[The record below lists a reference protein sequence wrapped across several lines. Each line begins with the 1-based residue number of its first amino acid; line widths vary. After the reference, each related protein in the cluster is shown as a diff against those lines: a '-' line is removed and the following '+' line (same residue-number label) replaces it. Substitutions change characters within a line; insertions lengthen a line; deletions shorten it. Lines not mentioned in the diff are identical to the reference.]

1 MDFIAIDFETAN
13 SDLASACE
21 IGLVKVKSGQIT
33 ERYTSLIKPPED
45 LLEVSPRHYGIH
57 GISLEM
63 IQSESTFD
71 QIAPEV
77 LSFIGDSPLVA
88 HQASADIAILNALG
102 LRYNIQIPSNK
113 VFCTLRLS
121 QALLNLEK
129 NGLEVLAEYF
139 EIPVVQSHRA
149 LADAEVDAQLAF
161 ALLNNANHQNLEDLF
176 LELDVFIGQANKAQ
190 TKSRSSASRARKGKP
205 EGGEFVRKPGPT
217 LHEWLSNSYRPDFL
231 QLLEHVSNPREFE
244 SLTIVVTGT
253 IFGISRDEAE
263 KLITDRAGK
272 CSNSV
277 SAKTSFVVAGPG
289 AGSKLTKAE
298 ELGIEVIDVAEFLR
312 RVQ

>member
-21 IGLVKVKSGQIT
+21 IGLVKVESGRIT
-33 ERYTSLIKPPED
+33 ERYTRLIKPPED

-63 IQSESTFD
+63 IQGASTFD
-71 QIAPEV
+71 QIASEV
-77 LSFIGDSPLVA
+77 LGFIGDSPLVA

-102 LRYNIQIPSNK
+102 VRYNIQIPPNK

-121 QALLNLEK
+121 QSLLNLEK
-129 NGLEVLAEYF
+129 NGLEVLAQYF
-139 EIPVVQSHRA
+139 EIPIVQSHRA

-161 ALLNNANHQNLEDLF
+161 ALLNNANQQNLESLF
-176 LELDVFIGQANKAQ
+176 LERDVFIGQANKPQ
-190 TKSRSSASRARKGKP
+190 TKSRRSASRTGVVKRDGVEVA
-205 EGGEFVRKPGPT
+205 RKPGPT

-231 QLLEHVSNPREFE
+231 PLLEHVGNPREFE
-244 SLTIVVTGT
+244 SLTIVVTGN
-253 IFGISRDEAE
+253 IFGISREEAE
-263 KLITDRAGK
+263 KLITDRSGK
-272 CSNSV
+272 CSSSV